1 MPVALRVRLRK
12 RERVRR
18 SAIKRFAETIL
29 HAVGESR
36 SELGIELVGDRR
48 MRRLNGR
55 YRGKDS
61 STDVLAFSIREAPGP
76 VSSLIGDVV
85 ISIPA
90 VSRQATSHG
99 HSVDKEFAILLI
111 HGILHLCGYDHE
123 LGEKEAERMARRE
136 RTLLNDAQPL
146 PCLVR
151 RWS

>member
-12 RERVRR
+12 KERVRR
-18 SAIKRFAETIL
+18 SAVRRFAETIL
-29 HAVGESR
+29 HVVGESR

-48 MRRLNGR
+48 MRRLNGH

-90 VSRQATSHG
+90 VSRQARAHG
-99 HSVDKEFAILLI
+99 HSADKEFAILLI

-123 LGEKEAERMARRE
+123 RGKKEAERMARRE
-136 RTLLNDAQPL
+136 RMLLNYAQPL
-146 PCLVR
+146 PCLLR
-151 RWS
+151 RGS